1 MLIRPETSEDF
12 DEIDDVV
19 RAAFKS
25 DDEVKIVRD
34 IRSGTAYVP
43 ELSLV
48 AVDADGI
55 VGHVMLSYQR
65 IDDRRVLQLAPLAVR
80 PDRQNMKIGDALTR
94 AALDL
99 AEAKREPLCLVLGH
113 PKYYPRF
120 GFEPA
125 RALGI
130 EPDIADLPDE
140 VWMVKRLTHYDP
152 SIRGTAHFEPA
163 GS

>member
-1 MLIRPETSEDF
+1 MQIRPETPDDF
-12 DEIDDVV
+12 DEIDEVV

-25 DDEVKIVRD
+25 NDEVKIVRD
-34 IRSGTAYVP
+34 IRAGTAYAP

-48 AVDADGI
+48 AIDQDAI

-80 PDRQNMKIGDALTR
+80 PDRQRMGIGDALTR
-94 AALDL
+94 AVLTL
-99 AEAKREPLCLVLGH
+99 ADAEREPLCLVLGH
-113 PKYYPRF
+113 PEYYPRF
-120 GFEPA
+120 GFGSA

-130 EPDIADLPDE
+130 EPDVPDLPDD
-140 VWMVKRLTHYDP
+140 VWMVKRLTHYDA
-152 SIRGTAHFEPA
+152 SIRGTAHFEPT